1 MDFSDFLSCI
11 PQIQREILPAE
22 ASHHKMS
29 PPERNKMMEG
39 LDLQEKNPRQAAV
52 MMLLYPRN
60 EKTNLVLITRNTY
73 DGVHSA
79 QIAFPGGKV
88 EISDQSLTETA
99 LRETEEEIGIL
110 RTQITVVRAFSSV
123 YIPPSNFMAHPFL
136 SYSKDE
142 LIFKPDPYE
151 VAGIIELP
159 IDQFLEESNSVIEKM
174 ATSYSNLIAVPAY
187 RIDDH
192 RIWGATAMMLS
203 ELKDV
208 LKRVI

>member
-1 MDFSDFLSCI
+1 MDFSDFLQCI

-22 ASHHKMS
+22 AAHHKMS

-39 LDLQEKNPRQAAV
+39 LDLKARNPRQAAV
-52 MMLLYPRN
+52 LMLLYPRN

-88 EISDQSLTETA
+88 EAIDQSLTETA

-110 RTQITVVRAFSSV
+110 RAQITVVRAFSSV

-136 SYSKDE
+136 GFSKDE
-142 LIFKPDPYE
+142 LKFNPDPSE

-159 IDQFLEESNSVIEKM
+159 LDQFLDDRNSVLEKM
-174 ATSYSNLIAVPAY
+174 ATSYSDLISVPAF

-208 LKRVI
+208 FKRVI